1 MANLQWLKLST
12 NFFDNNKIK
21 LLEGEKDGDT
31 LIRVWIQLL
40 TIAMKCNYQGRLSIT
55 EEKPMTVDEFSKIMG
70 KSKKKITKCLEKF
83 EELKMI
89 IIEDNFYKIKN
100 WSKYQSADKLEEIR
114 LQNCLR
120 QQKYREKKK
129 SEKEKS
135 NVTVTQRNTKEEKKI
150 RNKIEKEGDENSN
163 YKIIT
168 NEGAKCGFCNK
179 DLKPIGFDYL
189 YVNYDK
195 SMIEYE
201 RCNCEKAVQFWKEFD
216 LEQEEKQR
224 QEEYKKIINSIYKD
238 NYMKKRL
245 QKYNFENVSD
255 TYEDTFII
263 NQLIKFTDLCIESE
277 MKNGLIIY
285 GNIGYEKTYLAA
297 CIANKMIEQ
306 NKIVLMEKSSSII
319 DKIKESFNK
328 DGLSETQI
336 IRLYSNVDMLIIDD
350 FGSEN
355 LSKWALEKLN
365 KIISNRYDNELPIV
379 ITTRYNK
386 EQLIEQLSTEDDT
399 EISEEIVEVLNEMC
413 YGISIAEEIKA
424 KEKVSISDQTIC

>member
-1 MANLQWLKLST
+1 MDLK
-12 NFFDNNKIK
+12 
-21 LLEGEKDGDT
+21 
-31 LIRVWIQLL
+31 
-40 TIAMKCNYQGRLSIT
+40 
-55 EEKPMTVDEFSKIMG
+55 
-70 KSKKKITKCLEKF
+70 
-83 EELKMI
+83 
-89 IIEDNFYKIKN
+89 
-100 WSKYQSADKLEEIR
+100 
-114 LQNCLR
+114 
-120 QQKYREKKK
+120 
-129 SEKEKS
+129 
-135 NVTVTQRNTKEEKKI
+135 
-150 RNKIEKEGDENSN
+150 NSN
-163 YKIIT
+163 YKVIS
-168 NEGAKCGFCNK
+168 NEGVKCGFCSKN
-179 DLKPIGFDYL
+179 LKPIGFDYL

-201 RCNCEKAVQFWKEFD
+201 RCNCEKAVQFWKQFD

-224 QEEYKKIINSIYKD
+224 QEKYRKIINNIYKD

-245 QKYNFENVSD
+245 QKCNFENHVD
-255 TYEDTFII
+255 TYEDTSII
-263 NQLIKFTDLCIESE
+263 NQLIKFTNLCIKSE
-277 MKNGLIIY
+277 MKNGLIIS

-336 IRLYSNVDMLIIDD
+336 IGLYSNVDMLIIDD

-399 EISEEIVEVLNEMC
+399 EISV
-413 YGISIAEEIKA
+413 G
-424 KEKVSISDQTIC
+424 

>member
-1 MANLQWLKLST
+1 MDLK
-12 NFFDNNKIK
+12 
-21 LLEGEKDGDT
+21 
-31 LIRVWIQLL
+31 
-40 TIAMKCNYQGRLSIT
+40 
-55 EEKPMTVDEFSKIMG
+55 
-70 KSKKKITKCLEKF
+70 
-83 EELKMI
+83 
-89 IIEDNFYKIKN
+89 
-100 WSKYQSADKLEEIR
+100 
-114 LQNCLR
+114 
-120 QQKYREKKK
+120 
-129 SEKEKS
+129 
-135 NVTVTQRNTKEEKKI
+135 
-150 RNKIEKEGDENSN
+150 NSN

-263 NQLIKFTDLCIESE
+263 NQLIKFTDLCIKSE

-285 GNIGYEKTYLAA
+285 GNISYEKTYLAA

-306 NKIVLMEKSSSII
+306 NRIVLMEKSSSII
-319 DKIKESFNK
+319 DRIKESFNK
-328 DGLSETQI
+328 DEISETEI
-336 IRLYSNVDMLIIDD
+336 IELYSNVDMLIIDD

-355 LSKWALEKLN
+355 LSKWAIEKLY

-386 EQLIEQLSTEDDT
+386 EQLIEQLSTENDT
-399 EISEEIVEVLNEMC
+399 EIAEEIVEVLNEMC
-413 YGISIAEEIKA
+413 YGISIGGEIKA

>member
-1 MANLQWLKLST
+1 MDLK
-12 NFFDNNKIK
+12 
-21 LLEGEKDGDT
+21 
-31 LIRVWIQLL
+31 
-40 TIAMKCNYQGRLSIT
+40 
-55 EEKPMTVDEFSKIMG
+55 
-70 KSKKKITKCLEKF
+70 
-83 EELKMI
+83 
-89 IIEDNFYKIKN
+89 
-100 WSKYQSADKLEEIR
+100 
-114 LQNCLR
+114 
-120 QQKYREKKK
+120 
-129 SEKEKS
+129 
-135 NVTVTQRNTKEEKKI
+135 
-150 RNKIEKEGDENSN
+150 NSN

-224 QEEYKKIINSIYKD
+224 QEEYKKIINSVYKD

-277 MKNGLIIY
+277 IKNGLIIY

-328 DGLSETQI
+328 NELSENEITE
-336 IRLYSNVDMLIIDD
+336 LYSNVDMLIIDD

-355 LSKWALEKLN
+355 LSKWALEKLY

-386 EQLIEQLSTEDDT
+386 EQLIEQLSTENFT
-399 EISEEIVEVLNEMC
+399 EVAEEIVEVLNEMC